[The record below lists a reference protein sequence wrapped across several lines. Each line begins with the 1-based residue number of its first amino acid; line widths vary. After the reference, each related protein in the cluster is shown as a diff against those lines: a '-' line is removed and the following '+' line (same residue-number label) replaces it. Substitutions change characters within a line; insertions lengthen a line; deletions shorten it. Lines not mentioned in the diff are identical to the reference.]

1 MFGDASI
8 VLRGTFVASCMHYS
22 ERLCM
27 RLLLVE
33 DNEELAQLL
42 SQRVQ
47 AAGYEA
53 DLLVTAAD
61 ALTAVM
67 TTRYAAMVLD
77 LGLPDGDGLSV
88 LREIRQREDPLPVLV
103 LTARGG
109 LQDRVSSLR
118 SGADDYLAKPFAFE
132 RTDSPVGSTFAASRP
147 TARALASNCKPRIRH
162 RRPTGIHRR
171 RTASPISQRNDAART
186 FDASQGSRC
195 RKETGRRHHFWIV
208 PRCRL
213 ECGRGL
219 HPSPPEATF
228 WAWCESTNPYHSR
241 GRISHVGGEG
251 LVTVTYSADSLLLDR
266 LPPRT

>member
-8 VLRGTFVASCMHYS
+8 VLRGTFVARCMHYS

-77 LGLPDGDGLSV
+77 LGLPEWRWPVERYGSARIHYPFWCLPRAEACKIVSAACAAVRMTISLS
-88 LREIRQREDPLPVLV
+88 
-103 LTARGG
+103 
-109 LQDRVSSLR
+109 R
-118 SGADDYLAKPFAFE
+118 SRSK
-132 RTDSPVGSTFAASRP
+132 
-147 TARALASNCKPRIRH
+147 N
-162 RRPTGIHRR
+162 
-171 RTASPISQRNDAART
+171 
-186 FDASQGSRC
+186 
-195 RKETGRRHHFWIV
+195 
-208 PRCRL
+208 
-213 ECGRGL
+213 
-219 HPSPPEATF
+219 
-228 WAWCESTNPYHSR
+228 
-241 GRISHVGGEG
+241 
-251 LVTVTYSADSLLLDR
+251 
-266 LPPRT
+266 